1 MRSGEKVAIFVSLF
15 VFVAIVC
22 VVKMIIMVR
31 AVLFEECDSS

>member
-15 VFVAIVC
+15 VFVVIVC

-31 AVLFEECDSS
+31 AEECISS